1 MSAIKFSLTSSQ
13 DKDLDDLTKT
23 EKQMEEEEP
32 EDDDVSGLK
41 SMSPLRLSMFILSIL
56 VSILACCVFMWVIPC
71 DLATCSAATSHD
83 IRSTNVSMENVT
95 THIITATMLPV
106 T

>member
-95 THIITATMLPV
+95 THIITTTMLPV

>member
-1 MSAIKFSLTSSQ
+1 MKNT
-13 DKDLDDLTKT
+13 T
-23 EKQMEEEEP
+23 MECSPVEP

-95 THIITATMLPV
+95 THIITTTMLPV

>member
-1 MSAIKFSLTSSQ
+1 MKNTTMEFSPV
-13 DKDLDDLTKT
+13 
-23 EKQMEEEEP
+23 EP

-83 IRSTNVSMENVT
+83 IRYLHLITKLEN
-95 THIITATMLPV
+95 HQH
-106 T
+106 